1 MERLSFLKQVALQ
14 MKVHPICGVLGP
26 RQVGKTT
33 LARQYAKQYAQEQ
46 VHFFDLENPFDLA
59 RLEEPYTALAQ
70 LDGLV
75 IIDEI
80 QNIPDLFPILRV
92 LVDERPRHFLILG
105 SASRE
110 LIHQSSETLAGR
122 IGYVELTP
130 FMLEEV
136 RDYKTLWGRGGFPR
150 SFLSQSDEES
160 ILWRQAYITTF
171 LERDLPNLGFKI
183 PPAQIRRFW
192 MMLSHVH
199 GQIFNA
205 SDLGRSLGLTDHTIR
220 KYLDILVGTFMM
232 RSLQPWFENISKRQ
246 VKSPKI
252 YFRDSGILHTLLGLN
267 SQKDIE
273 NHPKLGASWE
283 GFALEEII
291 RRYRARAED
300 CYFWATQ
307 SGAELDLLIIKDGKR
322 RGFEFKYMDAPKVT
336 PSMKIAFHDLKLD
349 YLTVIYPGEKD
360 YDLND
365 QISVMGIQSP
375 AFLG

>member
-171 LERDLPNLGFKI
+171 LERDIPNLGFKI

>member
-122 IGYVELTP
+122 IG
-130 FMLEEV
+130 
-136 RDYKTLWGRGGFPR
+136 
-150 SFLSQSDEES
+150 LS
-160 ILWRQAYITTF
+160 IV
-171 LERDLPNLGFKI
+171 PVLGK
-183 PPAQIRRFW
+183 
-192 MMLSHVH
+192 H
-199 GQIFNA
+199 
-205 SDLGRSLGLTDHTIR
+205 
-220 KYLDILVGTFMM
+220 
-232 RSLQPWFENISKRQ
+232 IS
-246 VKSPKI
+246 
-252 YFRDSGILHTLLGLN
+252 
-267 SQKDIE
+267 
-273 NHPKLGASWE
+273 
-283 GFALEEII
+283 
-291 RRYRARAED
+291 
-300 CYFWATQ
+300 
-307 SGAELDLLIIKDGKR
+307 
-322 RGFEFKYMDAPKVT
+322 
-336 PSMKIAFHDLKLD
+336 
-349 YLTVIYPGEKD
+349 
-360 YDLND
+360 
-365 QISVMGIQSP
+365 
-375 AFLG
+375 